1 MEVTQLEN
9 NILEFHRINP
19 KTTFTGLAIT
29 SNLAGASFCI
39 GVGFEDTEVH
49 DDASTTNW
57 VAVIFR
63 LFN

>member
-1 MEVTQLEN
+1 MDVTQLEN
-9 NILEFHRINP
+9 NILEYHRINP

-39 GVGFEDTEVH
+39 GVGSEDTGV
-49 DDASTTNW
+49 DDVASTTNL